1 VSEAE
6 LPEWEKRIR
15 EALKPVTPEHEKRIM
30 EALKP
35 TAVEYEERIREAE
48 KQVDEVKRISRELKE
63 EYGVEQKPAKAKDN
77 PREEV
82 TVSREDLEDVAREL
96 WELHLD
102 IRDYESDVTD
112 AVTKAFR
119 EIDTRLRSLVD
130 RLTEIGGITLKYPP
144 SSSSP
149 SESNPQERK
158 AKKTAE
164 DPAEVEEEEYEEV
177 RRRARLAKG
186 EKLLPV

>member
-1 VSEAE
+1 VVEVSEAE

-63 EYGVEQKPAKAKDN
+63 EYGVEQKPAKAN
-77 PREEV
+77 PIIPAVDWSRMSNSEILTSIEVAARVLKERRLEKEE
-82 TVSREDLEDVAREL
+82 
-96 WELHLD
+96 
-102 IRDYESDVTD
+102 
-112 AVTKAFR
+112 K
-119 EIDTRLRSLVD
+119 RLASLVAKD
-130 RLTEIGGITLKYPP
+130 LVDIAMDPP
-144 SSSSP
+144 
-149 SESNPQERK
+149 Q
-158 AKKTAE
+158 
-164 DPAEVEEEEYEEV
+164 VEEAEYEEI
-177 RRRARLAKG
+177 RRRAGLAKG